1 METPMGYT
9 HYWTQTRDFTR
20 DEWSQIRDDME
31 ALLKDVQ
38 HVQGIPLA
46 NGNGDLGTSPE
57 ISDEKIW
64 FNGAGD
70 DSCETFCLHRKR
82 PPKESWQSR
91 RGGDFCKTYRRP
103 YDLAVTAALCYL
115 ASVTEPISHSVSSDG
130 HGRDFLEGLEE
141 ARRALPRYANILD
154 IPMDILRSDRWCMP
168 WVSCYESSGFDVQ
181 FCVDGKGYVEH
192 IKTGNWYCFET
203 HLALAQFLDK
213 TKEVKFPTRLKVR
226 FGAYVDDV
234 GNVEPNIWNS
244 YGSFDAARHKRIAT
258 AQAFALAP
266 LFEPGT
272 RVTQLPPLFVRPGTM
287 PEPENRH
294 YSFDEFLKALA

>member
-20 DEWSQIRDDME
+20 DEWVQVREDFE

-46 NGNGDLGTSPE
+46 NGEGALGTSPE
-57 ISDEKIW
+57 ISDKRIF

-70 DSCETFCLHRKR
+70 DAHETFCLYRVQ
-82 PPKESWQSR
+82 PPKEARYER
-91 RGGDFCKTYRRP
+91 RGWDFCKTARKP

-115 ASVTEPISHSVSSDG
+115 ASVTDPISHSVSSDG
-130 HGRDFLEGLEE
+130 NGRDFLDGLAE

-154 IPMDILRSDRWCMP
+154 IPMGILRSDRWCMP
-168 WVSCYESSGFDVQ
+168 RVSCYESSGFDVQ

-192 IKTGNWYCFET
+192 IKTGEWYCFRT

-213 TKEVKFPTRLKVR
+213 TKEVKFPRRLKVHL
-226 FGAYVDDV
+226 GYATDDV

-266 LFEPGT
+266 LFDSRYTPDT
-272 RVTQLPPLFVRPGTM
+272 ANHRQTPPAYVRPGDM
-287 PEPENRH
+287 PEPETRH
-294 YSFDEFLKALA
+294 